1 MTNIIYRHYK
11 TGDEKSLADLFI
23 IGFQQ
28 NGPGNIRTPKN
39 WIWRYPQ
46 SPEFEPEMCQI
57 AEDVDENKI
66 VGAVYANLIEE
77 IPFGDKKYLVG
88 DINDVTCHPD
98 YTRRGIATRLMEMAL
113 DYMRKKE
120 CKFSILSTGLRGNA
134 RKYIYTKLGFR
145 DYEKGC
151 TFFQFPNII
160 QFVRNIYAFSLFLPA
175 LFILSFFPR
184 YLNRIKIRYNN
195 FFKDISYEIN
205 FNKKHFEYMKVANN
219 LLPKYYE
226 GYPSYNKSK
235 FEWAR
240 IKVPS
245 ERHKPTYIL
254 MKKEKEIIGG
264 AVITHLNIYAFKY
277 GLKLR
282 IGVIHEI
289 FLNSDIFMNKKDVQ
303 LGYNYLIDKVLK
315 AATRRALGVLIYKS
329 TINNRTLNQAFKSM
343 NFIRFNDDVIM
354 IKELLPNLKA
364 PCIKKPLFISTSIS
378 IGFP

>member
-11 TGDEKSLADLFI
+11 PGDEKSLADLFI

-28 NGPGNIRTPKN
+28 NGPGAIRTSKN

-98 YTRRGIATRLMEMAL
+98 YTRRGIATRLMEKSL
-113 DYMRKKE
+113 DYMRKKG
-120 CKFSILSTGLRGNA
+120 CKFSMLSTGHRGNA
-134 RKYIYTKLGFR
+134 RKYIYKKLGFR

-184 YLNRIKIRYNN
+184 YLNRIKIRNNN

-205 FNKKHFEYMKVANN
+205 FNTKHFDYMKVANN
-219 LLPKYYE
+219 LMPKYYE
-226 GYPSYNKSK
+226 GYPVYNKSK
-235 FEWAR
+235 FKWAR
-240 IKVPS
+240 INVPS
-245 ERHKPTYIL
+245 ERNKPTYIL
-254 MKKEKEIIGG
+254 MKKENEIIGG

-289 FLNSDIFMNKKDVQ
+289 FLNSDIFMNKRDVQ

-315 AATRRALGVLIYKS
+315 AATRRGVGVLIYKS
-329 TINNRTLNQAFKSM
+329 TLKDHILGRAFKSM
-343 NFIRFNDDVIM
+343 NFIRFHDDVIM
-354 IKELLPNLKA
+354 IKELMLNLEV
-364 PCIKKPLFISTSIS
+364 PRIIKPLFIPTYLSLGI
-378 IGFP
+378 P